1 MHAAVAPTVHG
12 ARGES
17 GISQQNRQRIIYAPC
32 EAGRILQ
39 AAGDGD
45 RSLIIGGHILR
56 RLASPALAGASLLAG
71 LFVTD
76 WVIKRWDL
84 NFAPMRSRANDD
96 RVLTRPEFSVRV
108 VTNALGFREPRL
120 PAPKPPGTV
129 RIVAIGDS
137 FTQGY
142 GVNESEA
149 YPRQLEALLGAR
161 DPARHYEVINLG
173 VPGACP
179 PDYLYNLREVGL
191 AYHPD
196 VVLVGLMA
204 NDVGDIDVRHLGHP
218 SALEV
223 LQDIQ
228 KARIDHRPAW
238 KRLPSLLWPAL
249 YDFVGD
255 RARPLKEELTGSDT
269 ASARDGAEADPPPAL
284 RPTVPPEHWRGDLVA
299 VASRFDRRAQ
309 VESALAAQGDELIG
323 RLAPILAGGWSFVSP
338 DWTPYFTFM
347 GLVQPDIYADGVL
360 LPPRYDTA
368 WNMMIADLRQIDA
381 VAGRAG
387 ARTVIVF
394 IPTAYQVTPAAWR
407 FFERYGIRS
416 DERTLTDTSFADR
429 LKRFGAA
436 YGIPVVDLLPL
447 LRSQANRQL
456 YFIRDG
462 HWTPEG
468 HALAAAEL
476 ADALRPVLPQ

>member
-1 MHAAVAPTVHG
+1 M
-12 ARGES
+12 
-17 GISQQNRQRIIYAPC
+17 IIR
-32 EAGRILQ
+32 GRIV
-39 AAGDGD
+39 
-45 RSLIIGGHILR
+45 R

-71 LFVTD
+71 LFVAD
-76 WVIKRWDL
+76 WVVKRWDL

-108 VTNALGFREPRL
+108 TTNALGFREPRL

-129 RIVAIGDS
+129 RIVVIGDS

-142 GVNESEA
+142 GVDESEA
-149 YPRQLEALLGAR
+149 CPRQLEALLGAWDR
-161 DPARHYEVINLG
+161 SRRYEVINLG

-196 VVLVGLMA
+196 VVVVGVMA

-223 LQDIQ
+223 LQNIQ
-228 KARIDHRPAW
+228 KARVDHRPAW
-238 KRLPSLLWPAL
+238 KRLPSLVWPAL
-249 YDFVGD
+249 YNFVGD
-255 RARPLKEELTGSDT
+255 RARPLKAELTGADT
-269 ASARDGAEADPPPAL
+269 AIARAGAEADRPAAR
-284 RPTVPPEHWRGDLVA
+284 RPIVPRELWRGDLVA

-309 VESALAAQGDELIG
+309 VEAALAGRGDELIG
-323 RLAPILAGGWSFVSP
+323 RLAPILAGGWSFAAP
-338 DWTPYFTFM
+338 DWRPYFTFM

-368 WNMMIADLRQIDA
+368 WKVMIADLRQIDV

-387 ARTVIVF
+387 ARTVIMF
-394 IPTAYQVTPAAWR
+394 IPAAYQVTRATWR
-407 FFERYGIRS
+407 FLEKYGIRS
-416 DERTLTDTSFADR
+416 DERTLTDTAFADR
-429 LKRFGAA
+429 LKEFGAGA
-436 YGIPVVDLLPL
+436 GIPVVDLLPT
-447 LRSQANRQL
+447 LRSRANQRL
-456 YFIRDG
+456 YFVRDG

-468 HALAAAEL
+468 HALAAASL
-476 ADALRPVLPQ
+476 AGALRAVLSQ